1 MSKSIILVTGASS
14 GFGLM
19 TAKALAEA
27 GHTVYASMRETTGRN
42 APQVA
47 DVAAWAAENKADLRT
62 VELDVQSDA
71 SADAGIAQIISDAGR
86 LDVIVH
92 NAGHMVFGP
101 AEAFTPEQLIQQYD
115 VNVLGAQRVNRAALP
130 YLRGQHKGLL
140 VWVGSSSTRGGAPPF
155 LGPYFAAKAAMDALA
170 VTYSTEL
177 ALWGIETTIMV
188 PGAFTKGTNHFAH
201 SGKPVDTAR
210 VAEYESGPYAGIAD
224 KALKGLAGLE
234 PTDADPAEVARQIV
248 RVVDMPFGRRP
259 FRVHVDPSQ
268 DGAEIVSG
276 VADRMRREMYRNIG
290 LESLLHPAV
299 TGCVGA
305 LPPSQAREGGPIA
318 ILAFARGSCE
328 GRIYHSYLQ
337 PDPQGSGADDR
348 RRRSKGGGAQR
359 QRLYRGGRW
368 RREPSRLCPDG
379 RRPHLRREVR
389 GSESRDR
396 GVHRWRNGTGAFRTR
411 SSVGDCDR
419 RAVDKPESRNACCL
433 RWPRYRRRRRREHP
447 AGT

>member
-1 MSKSIILVTGASS
+1 
-14 GFGLM
+14 
-19 TAKALAEA
+19 
-27 GHTVYASMRETTGRN
+27 MRETTGRN

-47 DVAAWAAENKADLRT
+47 AVAAWAAENKADLRT

-71 SADAGIAQIISDAGR
+71 SAEAGVAHIIADAGR

-140 VWVGSSSTRGGAPPF
+140 VWVGSSSTRGGTPPF

-201 SGKPVDTAR
+201 SGKPADAAR

-234 PTDADPAEVARQIV
+234 PADADPAEVARQIV
-248 RVVDMPFGRRP
+248 QVVDMPFGKRP

-268 DGAEIVSG
+268 DGAEIVNG
-276 VADRMRREMYRNIG
+276 VADRMRREMYRNID
-290 LESLLHPAV
+290 LEKLLHPA
-299 TGCVGA
+299 
-305 LPPSQAREGGPIA
+305 A
-318 ILAFARGSCE
+318 IG
-328 GRIYHSYLQ
+328 
-337 PDPQGSGADDR
+337 
-348 RRRSKGGGAQR
+348 
-359 QRLYRGGRW
+359 
-368 RREPSRLCPDG
+368 
-379 RRPHLRREVR
+379 
-389 GSESRDR
+389 
-396 GVHRWRNGTGAFRTR
+396 
-411 SSVGDCDR
+411 
-419 RAVDKPESRNACCL
+419 
-433 RWPRYRRRRRREHP
+433 
-447 AGT
+447 